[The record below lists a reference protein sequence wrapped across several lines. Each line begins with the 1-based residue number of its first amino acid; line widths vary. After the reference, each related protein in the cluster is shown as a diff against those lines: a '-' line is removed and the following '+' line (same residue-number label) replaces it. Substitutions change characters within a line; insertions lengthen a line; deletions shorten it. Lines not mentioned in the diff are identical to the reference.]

1 MPEHHTGLNEK
12 TERFGGQLFRKK
24 HTVRSLKSARNW
36 QKKYE
41 AEGYHVRIEKER
53 IGFYNVYVRRK

>member
-1 MPEHHTGLNEK
+1 MEHHTGLNEK
-12 TERFGGQLFRKK
+12 TERFGGMLFRKK

-41 AEGYHVRIEKER
+41 AEGYYTRIEKER
-53 IGFYNVYVRRK
+53 VGFYNVYVRRK